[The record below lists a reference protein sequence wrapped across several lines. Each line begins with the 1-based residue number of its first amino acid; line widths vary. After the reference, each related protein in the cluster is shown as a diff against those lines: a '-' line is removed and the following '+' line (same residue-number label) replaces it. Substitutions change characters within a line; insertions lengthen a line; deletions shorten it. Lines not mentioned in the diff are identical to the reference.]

1 MSVVRIRA
9 GGSHLKLKKP
19 LETRLMKVCIPPL
32 YRVRENYLII
42 IFTGNYERKL
52 SVWLMGCQGQDQQ

>member
-9 GGSHLKLKKP
+9 GGSHLKF
-19 LETRLMKVCIPPL
+19 CIPPL